1 MVITSCMSKTI
12 SNQQVV
18 IVRLD
23 RTIQVLNKAW
33 IPRSSRRMTRHY
45 SIQRYDLKS
54 DQWK

>member
-1 MVITSCMSKTI
+1 MSKTI

-33 IPRSSRRMTRHY
+33 IPPVKPEDDETLLY
-45 SIQRYDLKS
+45 SEIRFEV
-54 DQWK
+54 

>member
-1 MVITSCMSKTI
+1 MSKTI

-54 DQWK
+54 